1 MEQKGMR
8 AQSVCVQLADGSV
21 RRMDFDMGM
30 LAAAETVYETRF
42 GRSVNA
48 SAVIMELIDQK
59 ARAVMAV
66 CFGAMESAG
75 EKITWDDFSK
85 GVYTWENYSAL
96 SGAALEG
103 VTHMM
108 SGAQRSADGEGGEK
122 NAPSRGDR

>member
-48 SAVIMELIDQK
+48 SAVIMELIDRK
-59 ARAVMAV
+59 ARAVMAI
-66 CFGAMESAG
+66 CYGAMESAG
-75 EKITWDDFSK
+75 EKITWDEYTK
-85 GVYTWENYSAL
+85 GVYTWDNYNSL
-96 SGAALEG
+96 CDTALEG
-103 VTHMM
+103 VLGMM
-108 SGAQRSADGEGGEK
+108 RGAQSTPESEGGEK
-122 NAPSRGDR
+122 NAPSRGGR